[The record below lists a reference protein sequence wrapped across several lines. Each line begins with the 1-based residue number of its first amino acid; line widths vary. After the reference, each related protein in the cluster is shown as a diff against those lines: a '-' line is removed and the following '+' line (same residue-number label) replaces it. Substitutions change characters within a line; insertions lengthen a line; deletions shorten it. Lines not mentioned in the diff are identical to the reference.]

1 MSDIEQKTNGNDRA
15 KQLMELND
23 HIEYLEGKMEYYRV
37 QLADAY
43 YKLATMKSKGK
54 TTWGDGN
61 GY

>member
-1 MSDIEQKTNGNDRA
+1 MSGTEQKKT
-15 KQLMELND
+15 KEQELLELND

-37 QLADAY
+37 QLAEAY

-54 TTWGDGN
+54 MVWGDGN

>member
-1 MSDIEQKTNGNDRA
+1 MSGTEQKKINEKA
-15 KQLMELND
+15 EELLKLND

-43 YKLATMKSKGK
+43 YKLAIMNSKGK